1 MSTETTFQA
10 LLQLPEPWFIA
21 GIDIDA
27 EGEAMHVRIAC
38 RPGVSLACP
47 QCGTACEVYDHAE
60 ERVWRHLDLW
70 QCKTWLHCRLPRVR
84 CAEHGV
90 KQVQV
95 PWAEPGSRLSSAFEA
110 RVIATVLGCRT
121 VKAACQLLRLKW
133 DQVNAVM
140 SRAVA
145 RGLARRGDAAMPYLA
160 VDEKAIAKRHRYV
173 SVLYDLQR
181 GCVVEVADDR
191 RKTSLAALYAGLTE
205 AQRHAVQAVCM
216 DMWEPYAKA
225 TAEGLPEGAGKIV
238 HDRFHVMQHANKAL
252 NAVRIREAR
261 ALAQQG
267 DTTLKGSRQL
277 WLYAAEN
284 VPSQRQADFEALKNA
299 DLHTARAWA
308 AKETLRHTWAQPTV
322 DAARAHVQAWLTDVR
337 ANLPGPMLD
346 FALLV
351 KEKLEPII
359 RYCRHPI
366 SNGKAEGINSQL
378 MAIQRSARGFRSH
391 ASFRIAAL
399 FHCGGLDLY
408 PRACQAHVKS

>member
-1 MSTETTFQA
+1 M
-10 LLQLPEPWFIA
+10 
-21 GIDIDA
+21 
-27 EGEAMHVRIAC
+27 
-38 RPGVSLACP
+38 
-47 QCGTACEVYDHAE
+47 
-60 ERVWRHLDLW
+60 
-70 QCKTWLHCRLPRVR
+70 
-84 CAEHGV
+84 

-121 VKAACQLLRLKW
+121 IKAACTLLRLKW

-140 SRAVA
+140 GRAVV
-145 RGLARRGDAAMPYLA
+145 RGLARRGRASMPYLA

-173 SVLYDLQR
+173 SVLYDLQC
-181 GCVVEVADDR
+181 GCVVEVADER
-191 RKTSLAALYAGLTE
+191 RKASLTTLFASLTP
-205 AQRHAVQAVCM
+205 AQQDGIQAVCM
-216 DMWEPYAKA
+216 DMWEPYIKA
-225 TAEGLPEGAGKIV
+225 TTEGLPDGASKIV

-284 VPSQRQADFEALKNA
+284 VPSRRQADFEALKNA
-299 DLHTARAWA
+299 DLQTAKAWA
-308 AKETLRHTWAQPTV
+308 AKETLRRTWAQPDV
-322 DAARAHVQAWLTDVR
+322 AAARAHVQAWLADVR
-337 ANLPGPMLD
+337 AHLPGPMLD

-399 FHCGGLDLY
+399 FHCGKLDLY
-408 PRACQAHVKS
+408 PTGQHAHVKP